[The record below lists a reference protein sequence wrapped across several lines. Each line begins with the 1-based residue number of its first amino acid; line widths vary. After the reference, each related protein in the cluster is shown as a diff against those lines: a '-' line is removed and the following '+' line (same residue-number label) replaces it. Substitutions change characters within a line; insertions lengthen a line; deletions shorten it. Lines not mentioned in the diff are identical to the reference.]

1 MSRYSASWASP
12 LGSLHPTLQL
22 HIDALPTP
30 SCALHTQISL
40 PPHFI
45 ADKFQLVQLHREGKL
60 GAYESYSGGRDSFVH
75 VGEADLEAPVWRAG
89 EGSVLI
95 RVRGADDED
104 DEAGPKRIRLEVP
117 LHLRYQAPVKE
128 RHLDG
133 SRQDV
138 IEVEFPYPHVFWAC
152 PDSVSVPD
160 LQACPA
166 ASLDPSFPH
175 LPASTLHF
183 LPANASTAAVSGC
196 PPPSPAPLTLRA
208 PTGVQADLPF
218 VETTTAAT
226 IWLCFAF
233 LAWTAV
239 STWRRSRREIVDE
252 QKKRQ

>member
-152 PDSVSVPD
+152 PDT
-160 LQACPA
+160 
-166 ASLDPSFPH
+166 
-175 LPASTLHF
+175 STLHF